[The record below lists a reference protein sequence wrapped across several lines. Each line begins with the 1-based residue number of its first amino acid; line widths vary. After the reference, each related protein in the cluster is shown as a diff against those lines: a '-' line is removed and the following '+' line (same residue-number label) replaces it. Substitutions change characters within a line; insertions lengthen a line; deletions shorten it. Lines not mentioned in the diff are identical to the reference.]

1 MVLFWWW
8 GVEGVWNLEFSSE
21 VIDEVLVGVVVGVN
35 KLILFNFFFLI
46 RTKVDKW
53 VVGRWEPL
61 EKKFIFYFMNFFLR
75 WWKKEN

>member
-35 KLILFNFFFLI
+35 KLILFNFFFLL

-61 EKKFIFYFMNFFLR
+61 EKN
-75 WWKKEN
+75 KK

>member
-35 KLILFNFFFLI
+35 KLILFNFFFLL
-46 RTKVDKW
+46 RTKVDKCA
-53 VVGRWEPL
+53 VGRWEPL
-61 EKKFIFYFMNFFLR
+61 ETNKK
-75 WWKKEN
+75 

>member
-35 KLILFNFFFLI
+35 KLILFNFFFLL
-46 RTKVDKW
+46 RTKVDKC

-61 EKKFIFYFMNFFLR
+61 ETNKK
-75 WWKKEN
+75 